1 VFEVVGRADTLEL
14 ATELVAPSGRVV
26 QLGLCAAPLSFAG
39 NVFVKK
45 ELDLLGSRLH
55 GGTLPEA
62 IRLLATGAVAPQRLI
77 THELKLGQAL
87 TGLRLMAERPDEVL
101 KVVLRP

>member
-1 VFEVVGRADTLEL
+1 
-14 ATELVAPSGRVV
+14 VV
-26 QLGLCAAPLSFAG
+26 QLGLCTELLRFAG

-62 IRLLATGAVAPQRLI
+62 VLLLESGRINPARLI
-77 THELKLGQAL
+77 THELRLGQAL
-87 TGLRLMAERPDEVL
+87 TGLRLMAEHPDEAV